1 LTPHS
6 SLTSPIVKYR
16 FAGMGG
22 SVFSIEINGIG

>member
-16 FAGMGG
+16 LAGMAG
-22 SVFSIEINGIG
+22 SAFSIEINEI